1 LKVEL
6 IFGGCVTMLS
16 KRMKIAREKI
26 EDLKEYDLMEAVGLA
41 KGSALAKFDESVDIA
56 VRLGVDSRKA
66 DQNIRGSVLLPKG
79 TGKKFR
85 ILVFAK
91 GEKEAEAKEAG
102 AEFVGGEDLLK
113 KIQDGWLGF
122 DRVVATPDMMGVV
135 GRVAKILG
143 PRGMMPNPKTGT
155 VTFDIKQA
163 IGEIQAGKVD
173 FRVDKAGTVH
183 APVGRASFPVE
194 DLAENFNALLAELV
208 RLKPSSSKGKYLK
221 GISLSSTMGA
231 GVRVIAPS

>member
-1 LKVEL
+1 MAKLGKRMREALEKVE
-6 IFGGCVTMLS
+6 S
-16 KRMKIAREKI
+16 
-26 EDLKEYDLMEAVGLA
+26 LKEYELMEAVTLA
-41 KGSALAKFDESVDIA
+41 KETAQAKFDESMDVA

-66 DQNIRGSVLLPKG
+66 DQNVRGSVLLPRG

-91 GEKEAEAKEAG
+91 GEKETEARQAG
-102 AEFVGGEDLLK
+102 AELVGGEDMMK
-113 KIQDGWLGF
+113 KIQGGWLEF

-155 VTFDIKQA
+155 VTFNVKEA
-163 IGEIQAGKVD
+163 INEIQAGKVD

-183 APVGRASFPVE
+183 AQVGKASFSAE
-194 DLAENFNALLAELV
+194 DLAENYNALMAELM
-208 RLKPSSSKGKYLK
+208 RLKPSSSKGKYVK
-221 GISLSSTMGA
+221 NVSLSSTMGA
-231 GVRVIAPS
+231 GVRVAFVSS

>member
-1 LKVEL
+1 MAKLGKRMREALGKVEAL
-6 IFGGCVTMLS
+6 
-16 KRMKIAREKI
+16 REY
-26 EDLKEYDLMEAVGLA
+26 ELMEAVALA
-41 KGSALAKFDESVDIA
+41 RETAQAKFDESMDVA

-66 DQNIRGSVLLPKG
+66 DQNVRGSVLLPKG

-102 AEFVGGEDLLK
+102 AAFVGGEDMMK
-113 KIQDGWLGF
+113 KIQDGWLEF

-155 VTFDIKQA
+155 VTFSVKEA
-163 IGEIQAGKVD
+163 IEEIQAGKVD

-183 APVGRASFPVE
+183 APVGKASFSVE
-194 DLAENFNALLAELV
+194 DLAENYNALMAELI
-208 RLKPSSSKGKYLK
+208 RLKPSSSKGRYVR
-221 GISLSSTMGA
+221 GVSLSSTMGA
-231 GVRVIAPS
+231 GVRVSFVSS